1 MLKERRNYIMNKI
14 INNIVNNPKI
24 FWDIIFILGCEIF
37 SVLCAFTTNNIP
49 LTLLYIIIT
58 TIFSIC
64 AKICSDINLEEG
76 LNLIMKVDKKVIYF
90 P

>member
-76 LNLIMKVDKKVIYF
+76 LNLIMKVNKKVIYF